1 MTGCMAVAFAAR
13 ISGVWL
19 TDSDRAGA
27 SGGLVFL
34 CGMWQLCAAFAKR
47 KQDSRMFFKNLFQIT
62 DALS

>member
-27 SGGLVFL
+27 RSATSGGLVFL
-34 CGMWQLCAAFAKR
+34 CGM
-47 KQDSRMFFKNLFQIT
+47 
-62 DALS
+62 